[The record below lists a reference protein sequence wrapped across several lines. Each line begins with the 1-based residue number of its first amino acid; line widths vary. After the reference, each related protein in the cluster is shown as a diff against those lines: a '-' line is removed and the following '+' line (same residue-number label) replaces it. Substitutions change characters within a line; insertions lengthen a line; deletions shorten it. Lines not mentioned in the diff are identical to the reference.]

1 MKKTFALLLA
11 VLMVVGM
18 FAGCAG
24 NQNPTTPS
32 TPSTAPS
39 TAPTTKPTE
48 PPVEKLGFGVDFDK
62 MTVNAGSVNTAMG
75 VIGGGEVGYDV
86 YQGIEGKDYTDPKFY
101 TFNDYIAATTNMK
114 WAPHTWE
121 TNDDSYVLGYIS
133 SGFYGFELNSTKTG
147 WAVTCEMAAELP
159 VDVTADY
166 VGKYG
171 IEAGEKGKAW
181 KIVLNK
187 NACWQDG
194 TPINADSHIYSYME
208 LLDPQM
214 LNRRADSLYAGDF
227 EIVGAKNYFYQGKEI
242 ASAADSVHS
251 VYSEDLDADLIFSLA
266 PPSGSIGEVSMR
278 TAMEFPASYDA
289 VACANYLITN
299 YGGNMP
305 AFTADAAA
313 AMEGK
318 SLAEIKADETLK
330 AAWEALIGWWQTE
343 PNEELDFFLIKEVY
357 GECSWDN
364 VGIIKTGDYELV
376 FIATT
381 EIENPNYYVPYNLS
395 STYLVY
401 EPLWE
406 SSKSFFD
413 ADGNTVTADSDK
425 IANITT
431 VYGTSKDTTISYGPY
446 VLSYFENDKQITFD
460 RNENW
465 YGYKDG
471 KHKGQFQ
478 TDRISCQVIAN
489 HETAMQAFL
498 KGEILGVAL
507 QSQDMEKYGSSKF
520 IRYTPQSYT
529 TKLTFNTNVDSL
541 KERGTQILANGNF
554 RKAFALALDRSKFAS
569 AYTSAGS
576 AGYGLLNYMY
586 VYDPFTGATY
596 RDTDGA
602 KDALVQLYGL
612 TYGEGGEYGDLDEA
626 HDAITGYD
634 MEAAKAAMTKA
645 YDECIKAGLYKEGDV
660 VEIEMTV
667 YQSEDIYVQM
677 YNFLNDALKAACV
690 GTGFEGKVSL
700 KMVVDADYYE
710 TMYSGGTDIIFST
723 WGGAAYSPYSMLYQ
737 CYCDAADGS
746 GNQMEYGF
754 DTTKVMVTIQIDGKN
769 HTHNLQTWALWAMGD
784 SNTKLEGLENFGA
797 YDAETRSQLFA
808 KLEYAY
814 LSFFTTTPLYYR
826 NSASLVS
833 QKGDYAVQSYV
844 DLVGFGGLSFYT
856 YNYDDAE
863 WATVAPTLT
872 Y

>member
-24 NQNPTTPS
+24 NQNPT

-75 VIGGGEVGYDV
+75 IIGGGEVGYDV

-101 TFNDYIAATTNMK
+101 TFNDYIAGTTNMK

-194 TPINADSHIYSYME
+194 TQINADSHIYSYME

-227 EIVGAKNYFYQGKEI
+227 EIFGAKNYFYQGKTNYNAIGSSVAEFV
-242 ASAADSVHS
+242 ANGGKEEELYVDMSFWGVTSADGTGYQLVTDDTLVRDPSVKDETAAEAFVS
-251 VYSEDLDADLIFSLA
+251 GKYLYETYLKDGA
-266 PPSGSIGEVSMR
+266 PY
-278 TAMEFPASYDA
+278 ASYGA
-289 VACANYLITN
+289 QYLCTKVAYE
-299 YGGNMP
+299 
-305 AFTADAAA
+305 AD
-313 AMEGK
+313 
-318 SLAEIKADETLK
+318 
-330 AAWEALIGWWQTE
+330 
-343 PNEELDFFLIKEVY
+343 Y
-357 GECSWDN
+357 SWDN

-406 SSKSFFD
+406 SCKSYFD
-413 ADGNTVTADSDK
+413 ADGNKVNADSDK

-431 VYGTSKDTTISYGPY
+431 VYGTGHANTMSYGPY
-446 VLSYFENDKQITFD
+446 VLSFFENDKQITFD

-498 KGEILGVAL
+498 KGEIMGIGL

-520 IRYTPQSYT
+520 IRYTPESYT

-541 KERGTQILANGNF
+541 AERGTQILANGNF

-586 VYDPFTGATY
+586 VYDPFTGAAY

-667 YQSEDIYVQM
+667 YQNEDIYVQM

-710 TMYSGGTDIIFST
+710 TMYSGGTDIIFTT
-723 WGGAAYSPYSMLYQ
+723 WGGAAYSPYSVLYQ
-737 CYCDAADGS
+737 CYCDASDGS

-769 HTHNLQTWALWAMGD
+769 HTHDLQTWAKWASGD

-808 KLEYAY
+808 KLEYAF
-814 LSFFTTTPLYYR
+814 LGFFTTTPLYYR

-833 QKGDYAVQSYV
+833 QKGDYAVQNYV

-863 WATVAPTLT
+863 WATAAPKLT